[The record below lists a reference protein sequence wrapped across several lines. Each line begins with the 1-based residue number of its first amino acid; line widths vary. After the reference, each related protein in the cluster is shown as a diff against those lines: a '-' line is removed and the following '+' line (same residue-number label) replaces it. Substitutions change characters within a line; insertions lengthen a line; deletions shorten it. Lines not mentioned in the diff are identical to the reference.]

1 MRRLV
6 YFIPKKTPYS
16 QIVHVESHILSAIKW
31 PTFIWLQ
38 VAKVPEQLSAINCDK
53 NFYYS
58 TTAKTVEKS
67 TNIPKYLYGRK
78 PVYSTGWHA
87 HAKLS
92 HTPSFID
99 KFIDYSSWIINLLL
113 DVLVC
118 SITVHIYSSFTF

>member
-58 TTAKTVEKS
+58 TTAKTVQK
-67 TNIPKYLYGRK
+67 KYKYTSIFCTVENLFAV
-78 PVYSTGWHA
+78 PVGMRMQNCHTLP
-87 HAKLS
+87 LS
-92 HTPSFID
+92 L
-99 KFIDYSSWIINLLL
+99 INLLTTA
-113 DVLVC
+113 VG
-118 SITVHIYSSFTF
+118 